1 MRVLGRV
8 FEGRLREIRANLVVQ
23 CRLHLL
29 QPCYCGKDQTIGEL
43 IWQTLTRMGHWTLQ
57 SSENSCLMNS
67 TTTNN
72 GKNMLLLL
80 QNPAQGRFR
89 AFSWVWSGGNWAPN
103 FASSSL
109 QGSGHFF
116 LSAGEK
122 VASERTENRRGS
134 SMDVKRRLFLAS
146 GSLKCSPG
154 GRQEEAWSVTFFNY
168 CIVLFYCRFR
178 NPELGLSW
186 WPGLWRH
193 I

>member
-67 TTTNN
+67 TATNN

-89 AFSWVWSGGNWAPN
+89 AFSWVWSGEIGRPTLLLPLYRVVGTSFWVLEKKLLLRGQKIGEGALWMWNAGY
-103 FASSSL
+103 SL
-109 QGSGHFF
+109 LQAH
-116 LSAGEK
+116 LNVHLE
-122 VASERTENRRGS
+122 
-134 SMDVKRRLFLAS
+134 
-146 GSLKCSPG
+146 G
-154 GRQEEAWSVTFFNY
+154 GRRKREA
-168 CIVLFYCRFR
+168 
-178 NPELGLSW
+178 
-186 WPGLWRH
+186 
-193 I
+193 